1 MIASR
6 AYLDAAKAYF
16 HFLIPEF
23 GFSLSTETARSA
35 VFYDLH
41 YRSAT
46 QVISIS
52 YENLEDYFQ
61 VIVYQWVNQQ
71 LPNYDDKR
79 RTLHL
84 QALNQ
89 ALGVIV
95 GPADW
100 IGNQHHFRAFKPEG
114 TVQRQL
120 LKSAKELRLCL
131 THFDQLM
138 AFKPSFP

>member
-1 MIASR
+1 MIAAR
-6 AYLDAAKAYF
+6 PYLEAAKAYF

-35 VFYDLH
+35 VFYDLQ

-46 QVISIS
+46 QIISIS

-61 VIVYQWVNQQ
+61 VIVYQLVNQQ
-71 LPNYDDKR
+71 LPAYDDKR

-89 ALGVIV
+89 ALGAIV
-95 GPADW
+95 GPADR
-100 IGNQHHFRAFKPEG
+100 IENQHHFRTFQPTG
-114 TVQRQL
+114 TVERQL

-131 THFDQLM
+131 THFDQLI
-138 AFKPSFP
+138 AF